1 MKIALVCIK
10 ISIFGI
16 ARPYKGREVMN
27 IEQLRHFSE
36 IARCGSINQA
46 TETLYITQPSL
57 SASIRKLENELGE
70 KVFVRSNNGVK
81 LTAFGEELLPYVR
94 NVLGLI
100 DQLPDKTQS
109 EKSKLRPRLSVC
121 SGGFKYMSS
130 VVSEVYNAHKDDGI
144 HIDYFD
150 VPREESLSMVAAG
163 TAQVGGFAM
172 WDFQRQ
178 YHLRIL
184 KERGLKYVPLATS
197 LPTVAV
203 GKNNPLLYTYS
214 EHSTALY
221 NKLGIT
227 PGKNVVNCRSRA
239 GRGELL
245 STTDC
250 VALGSYITPA
260 YQKTEYYSDRRV
272 LKLRD
277 VKYTS
282 ETGYIIRQ
290 DAELNGVARE
300 FIDYLHRLFED

>member
-1 MKIALVCIK
+1 
-10 ISIFGI
+10 
-16 ARPYKGREVMN
+16 MN

-36 IARCGSINQA
+36 IARCGSINGA

-57 SASIRKLENELGE
+57 SASIRKLESELGE
-70 KVFVRSNNGVK
+70 KVFVRKNHGVT
-81 LTAFGEELLPYVR
+81 LTPFGEELLPYVR

-130 VVSEVYNAHKDDGI
+130 VVSRVYNAHKDDGI

-150 VPREESLSMVAAG
+150 VPREESLSMVASG

-184 KERGLKYVPLATS
+184 KERGLRYVPLATS

-203 GKNNPLLYTYS
+203 GKNNPLFYHEEDWVTLDMVCKYPLLYTYS

-227 PGKNVVNCRSRA
+227 QGKNVINCRSRA

-260 YQKTEYYSDRRV
+260 YEKTEYYPDRRV

-282 ETGYIIRQ
+282 ETGYIVQQ

-300 FIDYLHRLFED
+300 FVEYLHELFEQE